1 MEKDNLKHENPT
13 DAKPVLAVRATLKKQ
28 PKIYYVRW
36 VLPPF
41 RAMTIPP
48 FGIIVRKDLKVDN
61 QILAHDLIHWKQYE
75 RMGFFMYYF
84 RYFMQMILIGYD
96 TMPMEME
103 ARRFDDEE
111 TKWNYRERY
120 HKHDR

>member
-13 DAKPVLAVRATLKKQ
+13 DAKPILAVRATLKKQ
-28 PKIYYVRW
+28 PKIY
-36 VLPPF
+36 L
-41 RAMTIPP
+41 
-48 FGIIVRKDLKVDN
+48 
-61 QILAHDLIHWKQYE
+61 
-75 RMGFFMYYF
+75 
-84 RYFMQMILIGYD
+84 
-96 TMPMEME
+96 EME

>member
-1 MEKDNLKHENPT
+1 MHKVENIHENPT

-48 FGIIVRKDLKVDN
+48 VGIIVRKDLS
-61 QILAHDLIHWKQYE
+61 IY
-75 RMGFFMYYF
+75 
-84 RYFMQMILIGYD
+84 
-96 TMPMEME
+96 
-103 ARRFDDEE
+103 
-111 TKWNYRERY
+111 
-120 HKHDR
+120 